1 MIQWINLTLKVA
13 DVHKVDN
20 NIRAIRNAVDGK
32 RLTMPDIVALYDTL
46 SILKGIKRSPA
57 YNTAQ
62 LARDLGRS

>member
-1 MIQWINLTLKVA
+1 VA

-20 NIRAIRNAVDGK
+20 NIRAVRNAIDGK
-32 RLTMPDIVALYDTL
+32 PITMADIVALYDTL

-62 LARDLGRS
+62 LAKDLGKS